1 MKKYFEHVM
10 QQETHERRNHAM
22 QISGLLTILLLV
34 GWLATLGWRIMTPA
48 PAPEGDTTQAASVI
62 GGTVPAP
69 DNTLQV
75 QQ

>member
-22 QISGLLTILLLV
+22 QISGILTVLLFV

-48 PAPEGDTTQAASVI
+48 PATNDNTQAASVI
-62 GGTVPAP
+62 GGTMPAP